1 MNALKFL
8 LLIFSFTLLSF
19 VAAAQTKYSPDDI
32 TTQTGTFPVT
42 EEKVAPT
49 DEQPLRMQSEQE
61 QREEELEL
69 DSFGEDE
76 FNQNVDPDSLD
87 DNETYK

>member
-8 LLIFSFTLLSF
+8 LLIFSFALLSF
-19 VAAAQTKYSPDDI
+19 IASAQTKYSPDDI
-32 TTQTGTFPVT
+32 NTQTGTFPVI
-42 EEKVAPT
+42 EEKVQPA